1 MKKIVALLIA
11 ALMLLGCAS
20 ALADGYEII
29 TFAAEHFPALDAV
42 FAQYAIE

>member
-1 MKKIVALLIA
+1 MEHYTWRK
-11 ALMLLGCAS
+11 GGY
-20 ALADGYEII
+20 LADGYEII